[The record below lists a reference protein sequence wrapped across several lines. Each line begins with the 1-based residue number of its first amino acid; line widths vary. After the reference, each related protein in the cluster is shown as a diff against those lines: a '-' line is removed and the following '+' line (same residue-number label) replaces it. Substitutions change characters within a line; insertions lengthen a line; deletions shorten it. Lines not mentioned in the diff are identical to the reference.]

1 MTTSMPTPCLA
12 GAAVRLAMFHSC
24 AALAAHALVYL
35 LHEYSH
41 SVAAWL
47 LGWKA
52 HPFAIDYGA
61 PTALNLLFQADV
73 GDGVDYAPILAAG
86 HGGQAA
92 LIALAG
98 LAFGNVLPYLAVC
111 RLMATASARANRP
124 FLAGLYWIAL
134 MCAGNVWSYVPTR
147 ALTTHA
153 DIALAAQGL
162 GLTPLQLFPFVL
174 LPALALV
181 AHFFLVSYRRHV
193 ASLTASLPAAS
204 ACVVLLS
211 AYWFFAYFGSAGYDG
226 GYGPV
231 TQAIALVSRCLL
243 FPLGG
248 MWMWTIAQ
256 RAEVEAQASASR
268 LARVERQ
275 A

>member
-1 MTTSMPTPCLA
+1 MNHTSPTPRLDA
-12 GAAVRLAMFHSC
+12 GTVRFGLFHCSAVLV
-24 AALAAHALVYL
+24 AHAFVYL

-41 SVAAWL
+41 SAVAWL

-52 HPFAIDYGA
+52 YPFQIDYGA
-61 PTALNLLFQADV
+61 PTVLNLLFQSDV

-86 HGGQAA
+86 HGTQAA

-98 LAFGNVLPYLAVC
+98 LSFGNVLPYLVAC
-111 RLMATASARANRP
+111 RLMATATAGAHRWL
-124 FLAGLYWIAL
+124 LAALYWTAL

-147 ALTTHA
+147 AITTHA
-153 DIALAAQGL
+153 DIALAAQGW
-162 GLTPLQLFPFVL
+162 GVTPLQLFPFVL
-174 LPALALV
+174 VPALALV
-181 AHFFLVSYRRHV
+181 AHFFLVTYRHSIGR
-193 ASLTASLPAAS
+193 LTASVPGGT

-231 TQAIALVSRCLL
+231 TQAFAMVSRCIL
-243 FPLGG
+243 FPLVGTW
-248 MWMWTIAQ
+248 MWMD
-256 RAEVEAQASASR
+256 AQAAAEAPASS
-268 LARVERQ
+268 LAGVEHK

>member
-1 MTTSMPTPCLA
+1 MPTPRLDIR
-12 GAAVRLAMFHSC
+12 AVRFALFHC
-24 AALAAHALVYL
+24 CVVLVAHALVYL

-52 HPFAIDYGA
+52 DPFQIDYGA
-61 PTALNLLFQADV
+61 PTALNVLFQTDV

-86 HGGQAA
+86 RGAQAA
-92 LIALAG
+92 VIALAG
-98 LAFGNVLPYLAVC
+98 LAFGNVLPYLVAC
-111 RLMATASARANRP
+111 RLMGTATGGANRGR
-124 FLAGLYWIAL
+124 LAGLYWIAL

-147 ALTTHA
+147 AITTHA
-153 DIALAAQGL
+153 DIAVAAQGW

-174 LPALALV
+174 VPALALV
-181 AHFFLVSYRRHV
+181 AHFFLVTYRHRIGR
-193 ASLTASLPAAS
+193 LTASVPGGA

-231 TQAIALVSRCLL
+231 TQAFAMVSRCIL
-243 FPLGG
+243 FPLAG
-248 MWMWTIAQ
+248 MWMW
-256 RAEVEAQASASR
+256 VEAQAAAEAPVSS
-268 LARVERQ
+268 LARVERK